1 MSTKFVEMKLQI
13 FAYPIRDDH
22 IMTID
27 EVVLKC
33 FVIFENQIHESNQ
46 FFVLAWMA
54 LSNTFFDV
62 DFN

>member
-33 FVIFENQIHESNQ
+33 FVIFENKIHESNQ